1 MIVENYE
8 KLFTKKESNNII
20 KEDYN
25 PLKVNYKLIYKREG
39 ICMESET
46 LKVLKKLNKKYNK
59 REILLLEMIKKSE
72 MFGYNIKETEKLIEE
87 FYLFKD
93 DLFVTLLW
101 PTSKILSNLK
111 KFLKVVIKAINQR
124 KIDIILN
131 TKNL

>member
-93 DLFVTLLW
+93 DLFVTLL
-101 PTSKILSNLK
+101 
-111 KFLKVVIKAINQR
+111 
-124 KIDIILN
+124 
-131 TKNL
+131 